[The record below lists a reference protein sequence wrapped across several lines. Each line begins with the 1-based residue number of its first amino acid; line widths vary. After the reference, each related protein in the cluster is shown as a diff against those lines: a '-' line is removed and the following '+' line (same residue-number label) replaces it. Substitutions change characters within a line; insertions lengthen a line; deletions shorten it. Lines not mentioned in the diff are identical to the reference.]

1 MGRGGHLVFETLD
14 RASTPNESGL
24 QSLDVVNAP
33 ENLILDSGIVAR
45 IKRGVTDDCNLAAG
59 CLHWV
64 LQVRWKARSRARI
77 SRIDPTATLDAA
89 FFRVQK
95 RTIHPKPVTREAQA
109 APAEIHSKD
118 LSGRGPSILAE
129 AGIFEHS
136 TKGPQVGVVGCRVVL
151 PSMDQNHNQ
160 KIFVSI
166 AVEVAIEIITLVEVV
181 IPTLVIEFDH
191 RERIVLCILDGW
203 PWPLFGIGRL
213 SERKKISEDF
223 HCASQLTGC
232 AVGGLAM
239 VATAIS
245 ISCRPNP
252 APLLPCSTR
261 KPAIRLRQASRQV
274 TEAGAPSLFHCRI
287 LVRRFLFG
295 QCPTRRTH
303 RGFRACSDKVCQP
316 VA

>member
-45 IKRGVTDDCNLAAG
+45 IKSGVTYDCNLAAG

-64 LQVRWKARSRARI
+64 LQVRWKARGRARI

-89 FFRVQK
+89 FFRVQNEPFIQNQLPERLRPRQLRYTPRICRGVGLRFSLRRASLSTARK
-95 RTIHPKPVTREAQA
+95 DRRLASSGAALCFHPWIK
-109 APAEIHSKD
+109 
-118 LSGRGPSILAE
+118 
-129 AGIFEHS
+129 
-136 TKGPQVGVVGCRVVL
+136 
-151 PSMDQNHNQ
+151 NHNQ

-191 RERIVLCILDGW
+191 RERIVLSILDGW

-239 VATAIS
+239 VVTAIS

-261 KPAIRLRQASRQV
+261 KPAIRLRQASRH
-274 TEAGAPSLFHCRI
+274 EA
-287 LVRRFLFG
+287 
-295 QCPTRRTH
+295 
-303 RGFRACSDKVCQP
+303 
-316 VA
+316 